1 MNALSHLTLLMGM
14 QGVILIPL
22 GIWSLSSSSAWYL
35 QSNLSLQKIFCH
47 LKPLSGREKQVLKFT
62 LCSAPVHA
70 EGFKCNAETPPREQ
84 QDSKSVWMCC
94 CCSEHP
100 LHQQRKEKSMYVNQ
114 GIRWEG
120 DLSTNR
126 NRTGLLTQCQASEQ
140 IKDTAEAPSTA
151 PG

>member
-84 QDSKSVWMCC
+84 QI
-94 CCSEHP
+94 
-100 LHQQRKEKSMYVNQ
+100 VNQ
-114 GIRWEG
+114 CGCAAAAQ
-120 DLSTNR
+120 STLCTSRERR
-126 NRTGLLTQCQASEQ
+126 NRCMLIKVSDGREIYQQTETGLCLLTQCQASEQ